1 MANSTERTAQ
11 KHRTREAIL
20 EGARELLS
28 EGAEVTVAAAAKKR
42 GISRATAYRYF
53 KDPDALAAEAGLAVE
68 VAAYLDVVKDSE
80 TVRDKLL
87 AINLYMIDLT
97 LENEIAFRQ
106 FLSKTLGAS
115 AKEKDASR
123 RRRGARRT
131 SMYDRA
137 LAPAL
142 DQIGPEGAQRLKS
155 ALAASTGV
163 EAMVA
168 LMDVA
173 GVAREDVR
181 AMVGE
186 MTEALL
192 DKYLGKRVS

>member
-1 MANSTERTAQ
+1 MADSTERTAQ

-20 EGARELLS
+20 QGARELLGD
-28 EGAEVTVAAAAKKR
+28 GAEVTVAAAAKRK

-68 VAAYLDVVKDSE
+68 VAEYSDVVKDAK
-80 TVRDKLL
+80 TVHDRLM

-115 AKEKDASR
+115 AKEADASL

-131 SMYDRA
+131 SMYDHA

-142 DQIGPEGAQRLKS
+142 DQIGLEAAQKLKS

-173 GVAREDVR
+173 GVAKKDVR
-181 AMVGE
+181 GLVGE

-192 DKYLGKRVS
+192 NKYLGNKSQ